1 MRLMHESATNIE
13 EQPAPLGRVLLLTG
27 SIGSGHT
34 RAAQAVSEAM
44 LRANAAQWALVV
56 DALAYA
62 SAPFRAIYR
71 DAYIKLIEA
80 APTAIGWLYRSSDT
94 VEGGAMRR
102 AVQRAA
108 LARLRRM
115 IASDKPDTIV
125 CTHFLA
131 AELVSGMVERGEWT
145 GTFAVVVTDLDAH
158 AMWAACPRADR
169 WFVALPETVEILAGK
184 GVPRERMVV
193 TGIPIAGAFSARMPP
208 RAELR
213 ERFGLARGGPMLL
226 VSGGGVGAS
235 LLEKTLQQVLAMPI
249 DCSVALVCGRNETL
263 RRRASNIVAR
273 RGESRVKCTVLGF
286 TDRMHELMHAAD
298 LSIGKPLQQ
307 VLAMPIDCSVALVC
321 GKNEPLRRRASN
333 IVARR
338 GESRV
343 KCAVLGFTDR
353 MHELMHAADL
363 SIGKPGGLTSSEAL
377 ACGLPMAIAYPV
389 PGQEE
394 RNSDHLLEWGAAIRL
409 NSPESFGWRVAQLL
423 GDPERLSAMRMAA
436 RARAKPFAAEA
447 IVEEICALRQSP
459 AAVTPRLARTVH
471 QSA

>member
-249 DCSVALVCGRNETL
+249 DCSVALVCG
-263 RRRASNIVAR
+263 
-273 RGESRVKCTVLGF
+273 
-286 TDRMHELMHAAD
+286 
-298 LSIGKPLQQ
+298 
-307 VLAMPIDCSVALVC
+307 
-321 GKNEPLRRRASN
+321 KNEPLRRRASN

-459 AAVTPRLARTVH
+459 AAVMPRLARTVH

>member
-44 LRANAAQWALVV
+44 LRADAAQWALVV

-115 IASDKPDTIV
+115 IAIDKPDTIV

-158 AMWAACPRADR
+158 AMWAVCPRADR

-193 TGIPIAGAFSARMPP
+193 TGIPIASAFSARMPP

-213 ERFGLARGGPMLL
+213 ERLGLARGGPMLL

-249 DCSVALVCGRNETL
+249 DCSVALVCG
-263 RRRASNIVAR
+263 
-273 RGESRVKCTVLGF
+273 
-286 TDRMHELMHAAD
+286 
-298 LSIGKPLQQ
+298 
-307 VLAMPIDCSVALVC
+307 
-321 GKNEPLRRRASN
+321 KNEPLRRRASN

-343 KCAVLGFTDR
+343 KCTVLGFTDR

-423 GDPERLSAMRMAA
+423 GDPERLSAMRTAA

-459 AAVTPRLARTVH
+459 AAVMPRLARTVH

>member
-158 AMWAACPRADR
+158 AMWAVCPRADR

-249 DCSVALVCGRNETL
+249 DCSVALVCG
-263 RRRASNIVAR
+263 
-273 RGESRVKCTVLGF
+273 
-286 TDRMHELMHAAD
+286 
-298 LSIGKPLQQ
+298 
-307 VLAMPIDCSVALVC
+307 
-321 GKNEPLRRRASN
+321 KNEPLRRRASN

-377 ACGLPMAIAYPV
+377 ACGLPMAIAHPV

>member
-1 MRLMHESATNIE
+1 MHESATNIE
-13 EQPAPLGRVLLLTG
+13 EKPAPLGRVLLLTG

-44 LRANAAQWALVV
+44 LRADAAQWALVV

-158 AMWAACPRADR
+158 AMWAVCPRADR

-213 ERFGLARGGPMLL
+213 ERFGLARGGPLLL

-235 LLEKTLQQVLAMPI
+235 LLEKT
-249 DCSVALVCGRNETL
+249 
-263 RRRASNIVAR
+263 
-273 RGESRVKCTVLGF
+273 
-286 TDRMHELMHAAD
+286 
-298 LSIGKPLQQ
+298 LQQ

-343 KCAVLGFTDR
+343 KCTVLGFTDR

-423 GDPERLSAMRMAA
+423 GDPERLSAMRTAA

-459 AAVTPRLARTVH
+459 AAVIPRLARTVH

>member
-1 MRLMHESATNIE
+1 MHESATNIE
-13 EQPAPLGRVLLLTG
+13 EKPAPLGRVLLLTG

-44 LRANAAQWALVV
+44 LRADAAQWALVV

-158 AMWAACPRADR
+158 AMWAVCPRADR

-213 ERFGLARGGPMLL
+213 ERLGLARGGPMLL

-235 LLEKTLQQVLAMPI
+235 LIEKT
-249 DCSVALVCGRNETL
+249 
-263 RRRASNIVAR
+263 
-273 RGESRVKCTVLGF
+273 
-286 TDRMHELMHAAD
+286 
-298 LSIGKPLQQ
+298 LQQ

-343 KCAVLGFTDR
+343 KCTVLGFTDR

-423 GDPERLSAMRMAA
+423 GDPERLSAMRTAA

-459 AAVTPRLARTVH
+459 AAVMPRLARTVH

>member
-1 MRLMHESATNIE
+1 MHESATNIE
-13 EQPAPLGRVLLLTG
+13 EQPAPLGRVMLLTG

-44 LRANAAQWALVV
+44 LRADAAQWALVV

-158 AMWAACPRADR
+158 AMWAVCPRADR

-193 TGIPIAGAFSARMPP
+193 TGIPIASAFSARMPP

-213 ERFGLARGGPMLL
+213 ERLGLARGGPMLL

-249 DCSVALVCGRNETL
+249 DCSVALVCG
-263 RRRASNIVAR
+263 
-273 RGESRVKCTVLGF
+273 
-286 TDRMHELMHAAD
+286 
-298 LSIGKPLQQ
+298 
-307 VLAMPIDCSVALVC
+307 
-321 GKNEPLRRRASN
+321 KNEPLRRRASN

-343 KCAVLGFTDR
+343 KCTVLGFTDR

-423 GDPERLSAMRMAA
+423 GDPERLSAMRTAA

-459 AAVTPRLARTVH
+459 AAVMPRLARTVH

>member
-1 MRLMHESATNIE
+1 
-13 EQPAPLGRVLLLTG
+13 
-27 SIGSGHT
+27 
-34 RAAQAVSEAM
+34 
-44 LRANAAQWALVV
+44 
-56 DALAYA
+56 
-62 SAPFRAIYR
+62 
-71 DAYIKLIEA
+71 
-80 APTAIGWLYRSSDT
+80 
-94 VEGGAMRR
+94 
-102 AVQRAA
+102 
-108 LARLRRM
+108 M

-249 DCSVALVCGRNETL
+249 DCSVALVCG
-263 RRRASNIVAR
+263 
-273 RGESRVKCTVLGF
+273 
-286 TDRMHELMHAAD
+286 
-298 LSIGKPLQQ
+298 
-307 VLAMPIDCSVALVC
+307 
-321 GKNEPLRRRASN
+321 KNEPLRRRASN

-377 ACGLPMAIAYPV
+377 ACGLPMAIAHPV

>member
-1 MRLMHESATNIE
+1 MHESATNIE
-13 EQPAPLGRVLLLTG
+13 EQPTPLGRVLLLTG

-44 LRANAAQWALVV
+44 LRADAAQWALVV

-158 AMWAACPRADR
+158 AMWAVCPRADR

-213 ERFGLARGGPMLL
+213 ERLGLARGGPMLL

-249 DCSVALVCGRNETL
+249 DCSVALVCG
-263 RRRASNIVAR
+263 
-273 RGESRVKCTVLGF
+273 
-286 TDRMHELMHAAD
+286 
-298 LSIGKPLQQ
+298 
-307 VLAMPIDCSVALVC
+307 
-321 GKNEPLRRRASN
+321 KNEPLRRRASN

-343 KCAVLGFTDR
+343 KCTVLGFTDR

-436 RARAKPFAAEA
+436 RVRAKPFAAEA

-459 AAVTPRLARTVH
+459 AAVMPRLARTVH

>member
-44 LRANAAQWALVV
+44 LRADAAQWALVV

-158 AMWAACPRADR
+158 AMWAVCPRADR

-193 TGIPIAGAFSARMPP
+193 TGIPIASAFSARMPP

-213 ERFGLARGGPMLL
+213 ERLGLARGGPMLL

-249 DCSVALVCGRNETL
+249 DCSVALVCG
-263 RRRASNIVAR
+263 
-273 RGESRVKCTVLGF
+273 
-286 TDRMHELMHAAD
+286 
-298 LSIGKPLQQ
+298 
-307 VLAMPIDCSVALVC
+307 
-321 GKNEPLRRRASN
+321 KNEPLRRRASN

-343 KCAVLGFTDR
+343 KCTVLGFTDR

-459 AAVTPRLARTVH
+459 AAVMPRLARTVH

>member
-44 LRANAAQWALVV
+44 LRADAAQWALVV

-71 DAYIKLIEA
+71 DAYIKLIET

-158 AMWAACPRADR
+158 AMWAVCPRADR

-193 TGIPIAGAFSARMPP
+193 TGIPIASAFSARMPP

-249 DCSVALVCGRNETL
+249 DCSVALVCG
-263 RRRASNIVAR
+263 
-273 RGESRVKCTVLGF
+273 
-286 TDRMHELMHAAD
+286 
-298 LSIGKPLQQ
+298 
-307 VLAMPIDCSVALVC
+307 
-321 GKNEPLRRRASN
+321 KNEPLRRRASN

-343 KCAVLGFTDR
+343 KCTVLGFTDR

-423 GDPERLSAMRMAA
+423 GDPERLSAMRTAA

-447 IVEEICALRQSP
+447 IVEEICALRHSP
-459 AAVTPRLARTVH
+459 AAVMPRLARTVH

>member
-62 SAPFRAIYR
+62 SAPFRVIYR

-94 VEGGAMRR
+94 VEGGVMRR

-158 AMWAACPRADR
+158 AMWAVCPRADR

-213 ERFGLARGGPMLL
+213 ERLGLARGGPMLL

-235 LLEKTLQQVLAMPI
+235 LLEKTLQQVLAIPLA
-249 DCSVALVCGRNETL
+249 CSVALVCGRNETL

-273 RGESRVKCTVLGF
+273 NGESRVKCT
-286 TDRMHELMHAAD
+286 
-298 LSIGKPLQQ
+298 
-307 VLAMPIDCSVALVC
+307 
-321 GKNEPLRRRASN
+321 
-333 IVARR
+333 
-338 GESRV
+338 
-343 KCAVLGFTDR
+343 VLGFTDR

-377 ACGLPMAIAYPV
+377 ACGLPMAIAHPV

-459 AAVTPRLARTVH
+459 TAVMPRLARTVH

>member
-44 LRANAAQWALVV
+44 LRADAAQWALVV

-249 DCSVALVCGRNETL
+249 DCSVALVCG
-263 RRRASNIVAR
+263 
-273 RGESRVKCTVLGF
+273 
-286 TDRMHELMHAAD
+286 
-298 LSIGKPLQQ
+298 
-307 VLAMPIDCSVALVC
+307 
-321 GKNEPLRRRASN
+321 KNEPLRRRASN

-343 KCAVLGFTDR
+343 KCTVLGFTDR

>member
-1 MRLMHESATNIE
+1 MHESATNIE

-44 LRANAAQWALVV
+44 LRADAAQWALVV

-71 DAYIKLIEA
+71 DAYIKLIET

-158 AMWAACPRADR
+158 AMWAVCPRADR

-193 TGIPIAGAFSARMPP
+193 TGIPIASAFSARMPP

-213 ERFGLARGGPMLL
+213 ERLGLARGGPMLL

-249 DCSVALVCGRNETL
+249 DCSVALVCG
-263 RRRASNIVAR
+263 
-273 RGESRVKCTVLGF
+273 
-286 TDRMHELMHAAD
+286 
-298 LSIGKPLQQ
+298 
-307 VLAMPIDCSVALVC
+307 
-321 GKNEPLRRRASN
+321 KNEPLRRRASN

-343 KCAVLGFTDR
+343 KCTVLGFTDR

-423 GDPERLSAMRMAA
+423 GDPERLSAMRTAA

-459 AAVTPRLARTVH
+459 AAVMPRLARTVH

>member
-1 MRLMHESATNIE
+1 MHESATNIE

-44 LRANAAQWALVV
+44 LRADAAQWALVV

-71 DAYIKLIEA
+71 DAYIKLIET

-158 AMWAACPRADR
+158 AMWAVCPRADR

-193 TGIPIAGAFSARMPP
+193 TGIPIASAFSARMPP

-249 DCSVALVCGRNETL
+249 DCSVALVCG
-263 RRRASNIVAR
+263 
-273 RGESRVKCTVLGF
+273 
-286 TDRMHELMHAAD
+286 
-298 LSIGKPLQQ
+298 
-307 VLAMPIDCSVALVC
+307 
-321 GKNEPLRRRASN
+321 KNEPLRRRASN

-343 KCAVLGFTDR
+343 KCTVLGFTDR

-423 GDPERLSAMRMAA
+423 GDPERLSAMRTAA

-447 IVEEICALRQSP
+447 IVEEICALRHSP
-459 AAVTPRLARTVH
+459 AAVMPRLARTVH

>member
-235 LLEKTLQQVLAMPI
+235 LLEKTLQQVLAMPLA
-249 DCSVALVCGRNETL
+249 CSVALVCGRNETL

-273 RGESRVKCTVLGF
+273 RGESRVKCT
-286 TDRMHELMHAAD
+286 
-298 LSIGKPLQQ
+298 
-307 VLAMPIDCSVALVC
+307 
-321 GKNEPLRRRASN
+321 
-333 IVARR
+333 
-338 GESRV
+338 
-343 KCAVLGFTDR
+343 VLGFTDR

-436 RARAKPFAAEA
+436 RARAKPFAAEV

>member
-249 DCSVALVCGRNETL
+249 DCSVALVCG
-263 RRRASNIVAR
+263 
-273 RGESRVKCTVLGF
+273 
-286 TDRMHELMHAAD
+286 
-298 LSIGKPLQQ
+298 
-307 VLAMPIDCSVALVC
+307 
-321 GKNEPLRRRASN
+321 KNEPLRRRASN

-343 KCAVLGFTDR
+343 KCTVLGFTDR

-459 AAVTPRLARTVH
+459 AAVMPRLARTVH

>member
-158 AMWAACPRADR
+158 AMWAVCPRADR

-249 DCSVALVCGRNETL
+249 DCSVALVCG
-263 RRRASNIVAR
+263 
-273 RGESRVKCTVLGF
+273 
-286 TDRMHELMHAAD
+286 
-298 LSIGKPLQQ
+298 
-307 VLAMPIDCSVALVC
+307 
-321 GKNEPLRRRASN
+321 KNEPLRRRASN

-343 KCAVLGFTDR
+343 KCTVLGFTDR

>member
-249 DCSVALVCGRNETL
+249 DCSVALVCG
-263 RRRASNIVAR
+263 
-273 RGESRVKCTVLGF
+273 
-286 TDRMHELMHAAD
+286 
-298 LSIGKPLQQ
+298 
-307 VLAMPIDCSVALVC
+307 
-321 GKNEPLRRRASN
+321 KNEPLRRRASN

-343 KCAVLGFTDR
+343 KCTVLGFTDR

-436 RARAKPFAAEA
+436 RARAKPFAAEV

>member
-44 LRANAAQWALVV
+44 LRADAAQWALVV

-62 SAPFRAIYR
+62 SAPFRVIYR

-94 VEGGAMRR
+94 VEGGVMRR

-158 AMWAACPRADR
+158 AMWAVCPRADR

-213 ERFGLARGGPMLL
+213 ERLGLARGGPMLL

-249 DCSVALVCGRNETL
+249 DCSVALVCG
-263 RRRASNIVAR
+263 
-273 RGESRVKCTVLGF
+273 
-286 TDRMHELMHAAD
+286 
-298 LSIGKPLQQ
+298 
-307 VLAMPIDCSVALVC
+307 
-321 GKNEPLRRRASN
+321 KNEPLRRRASN

-343 KCAVLGFTDR
+343 KCTVLGFTDR

-423 GDPERLSAMRMAA
+423 GDPERLSAMRTAA

-459 AAVTPRLARTVH
+459 TAVMPRLARTVH

>member
-102 AVQRAA
+102 VVQRTA

-235 LLEKTLQQVLAMPI
+235 LLEKT
-249 DCSVALVCGRNETL
+249 
-263 RRRASNIVAR
+263 
-273 RGESRVKCTVLGF
+273 
-286 TDRMHELMHAAD
+286 
-298 LSIGKPLQQ
+298 LQQ

-459 AAVTPRLARTVH
+459 AAVMPRLARTVH

>member
-108 LARLRRM
+108 LAPLRRM

-249 DCSVALVCGRNETL
+249 DCSVALVCG
-263 RRRASNIVAR
+263 
-273 RGESRVKCTVLGF
+273 
-286 TDRMHELMHAAD
+286 
-298 LSIGKPLQQ
+298 
-307 VLAMPIDCSVALVC
+307 
-321 GKNEPLRRRASN
+321 KNEPLRRRASN

-343 KCAVLGFTDR
+343 KCTVLGFTDR

-423 GDPERLSAMRMAA
+423 GDPERLSAMRTAA

>member
-158 AMWAACPRADR
+158 AMWAVCPRADR

-184 GVPRERMVV
+184 GVPRERTVV

-235 LLEKTLQQVLAMPI
+235 LLEKT
-249 DCSVALVCGRNETL
+249 
-263 RRRASNIVAR
+263 
-273 RGESRVKCTVLGF
+273 
-286 TDRMHELMHAAD
+286 
-298 LSIGKPLQQ
+298 LQQ

>member
-249 DCSVALVCGRNETL
+249 DCSVALVCGKNEPL

-298 LSIGKPLQQ
+298 LSIGKP
-307 VLAMPIDCSVALVC
+307 
-321 GKNEPLRRRASN
+321 
-333 IVARR
+333 
-338 GESRV
+338 
-343 KCAVLGFTDR
+343 
-353 MHELMHAADL
+353 
-363 SIGKPGGLTSSEAL
+363 GGLTSSEAL
-377 ACGLPMAIAYPV
+377 ACGLPMAIAHPV

>member
-1 MRLMHESATNIE
+1 MRSMHGSATNME
-13 EQPAPLGRVLLLTG
+13 ERPAALGRVLLLTG

-44 LRANAAQWALVV
+44 LRGRAADWALVV

-102 AVQRAA
+102 SVQRAA
-108 LARLRRM
+108 LARLRHM
-115 IASDKPDTIV
+115 IASEKPDTIV

-131 AELVSGMVERGEWT
+131 AEVVSGMVERGEWT

-158 AMWAACPRADR
+158 AMWAVCPRADR

-193 TGIPIAGAFSARMPP
+193 TGIPIAGAFSARMPT

-226 VSGGGVGAS
+226 VSGGGVGVS
-235 LLEKTLQQVLAMPI
+235 LLEKTLHQVLEMPL
-249 DCSVALVCGRNETL
+249 DCSVALVCGKNEPL
-263 RRRASNIVAR
+263 RRRASDIVAR

-298 LSIGKPLQQ
+298 LS
-307 VLAMPIDCSVALVC
+307 V
-321 GKNEPLRRRASN
+321 
-333 IVARR
+333 
-338 GESRV
+338 
-343 KCAVLGFTDR
+343 
-353 MHELMHAADL
+353 
-363 SIGKPGGLTSSEAL
+363 GKPGGLTSSEAL
-377 ACGLPMAIAYPV
+377 ACGLPMAIVHPV

-409 NSPESFGWRVAQLL
+409 NSPESFGWRIAQLL
-423 GDPERLSAMRMAA
+423 GDAERLAAMRSAA

-447 IVEEICALRQSP
+447 IVEEICALRQPP
-459 AAVTPRLARTVH
+459 AAAAPRTPQAVH

>member
-249 DCSVALVCGRNETL
+249 DCSVALVCG
-263 RRRASNIVAR
+263 
-273 RGESRVKCTVLGF
+273 
-286 TDRMHELMHAAD
+286 
-298 LSIGKPLQQ
+298 
-307 VLAMPIDCSVALVC
+307 
-321 GKNEPLRRRASN
+321 KNEPLRRRASN

-343 KCAVLGFTDR
+343 KCTVLGFTDR

>member
-94 VEGGAMRR
+94 VVGGAMRR
-102 AVQRAA
+102 AVLRAA

-235 LLEKTLQQVLAMPI
+235 LLEKT
-249 DCSVALVCGRNETL
+249 
-263 RRRASNIVAR
+263 
-273 RGESRVKCTVLGF
+273 
-286 TDRMHELMHAAD
+286 
-298 LSIGKPLQQ
+298 LQQ

>member
-1 MRLMHESATNIE
+1 MHESATNIE
-13 EQPAPLGRVLLLTG
+13 EQPAPLGRVMLLTG

-44 LRANAAQWALVV
+44 LRADAAQWALVV

-71 DAYIKLIEA
+71 DAYIKLIET

-193 TGIPIAGAFSARMPP
+193 TGIPIASAFSARMPP
-208 RAELR
+208 CAELR
-213 ERFGLARGGPMLL
+213 ERLGLARGGPMLL

-249 DCSVALVCGRNETL
+249 DCSVALVCG
-263 RRRASNIVAR
+263 
-273 RGESRVKCTVLGF
+273 
-286 TDRMHELMHAAD
+286 
-298 LSIGKPLQQ
+298 
-307 VLAMPIDCSVALVC
+307 
-321 GKNEPLRRRASN
+321 KNEPLRRRASN

-343 KCAVLGFTDR
+343 KCTVLGFTDR

-423 GDPERLSAMRMAA
+423 GDPERLSAMRTAA

-459 AAVTPRLARTVH
+459 AAVMPRLARTVH

>member
-1 MRLMHESATNIE
+1 MHESATNIE

-44 LRANAAQWALVV
+44 LRADAAQWALVV

-158 AMWAACPRADR
+158 AMWAVCPRADR

-193 TGIPIAGAFSARMPP
+193 TGIPIASAFSARMPP

-213 ERFGLARGGPMLL
+213 ERLGLARGGPMLL

-249 DCSVALVCGRNETL
+249 DCSVALVCG
-263 RRRASNIVAR
+263 
-273 RGESRVKCTVLGF
+273 
-286 TDRMHELMHAAD
+286 
-298 LSIGKPLQQ
+298 
-307 VLAMPIDCSVALVC
+307 
-321 GKNEPLRRRASN
+321 KNEPLRRRASN

-343 KCAVLGFTDR
+343 KCTVLGFTDR

-423 GDPERLSAMRMAA
+423 GDPERLSAMRTAA

-459 AAVTPRLARTVH
+459 AAVMPRLARTVH

>member
-102 AVQRAA
+102 VVQRTA

-235 LLEKTLQQVLAMPI
+235 LLEKT
-249 DCSVALVCGRNETL
+249 
-263 RRRASNIVAR
+263 
-273 RGESRVKCTVLGF
+273 
-286 TDRMHELMHAAD
+286 
-298 LSIGKPLQQ
+298 LQQ

>member
-1 MRLMHESATNIE
+1 MHESATNIE
-13 EQPAPLGRVLLLTG
+13 EKPAPLGRVLLLTG

-44 LRANAAQWALVV
+44 LRADAAQWALVV

-158 AMWAACPRADR
+158 AMWAVCPRADR

-193 TGIPIAGAFSARMPP
+193 TGIPIASAFSARMPP

-213 ERFGLARGGPMLL
+213 ERLGLARGGPMLL

-249 DCSVALVCGRNETL
+249 DCSVALVCG
-263 RRRASNIVAR
+263 
-273 RGESRVKCTVLGF
+273 
-286 TDRMHELMHAAD
+286 
-298 LSIGKPLQQ
+298 
-307 VLAMPIDCSVALVC
+307 
-321 GKNEPLRRRASN
+321 KNEPLRRRASN

-343 KCAVLGFTDR
+343 KCTVLGFTDR

-423 GDPERLSAMRMAA
+423 GDPERLSAMRTAA

-459 AAVTPRLARTVH
+459 AAVMPRLARTVH

>member
-158 AMWAACPRADR
+158 AMWAVCPRADR

-235 LLEKTLQQVLAMPI
+235 LLEKT
-249 DCSVALVCGRNETL
+249 
-263 RRRASNIVAR
+263 
-273 RGESRVKCTVLGF
+273 
-286 TDRMHELMHAAD
+286 
-298 LSIGKPLQQ
+298 LQQ